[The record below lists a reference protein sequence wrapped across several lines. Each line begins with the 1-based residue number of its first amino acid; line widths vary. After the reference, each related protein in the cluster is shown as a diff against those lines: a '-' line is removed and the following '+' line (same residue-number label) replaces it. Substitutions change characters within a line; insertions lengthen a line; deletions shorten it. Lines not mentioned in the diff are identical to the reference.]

1 MLEICEE
8 DGELD
13 RSAVQLLMTKGMV
26 QTIVVCLLCLV
37 NRRVQ
42 AGPIRSYLSALKQA
56 HLMRGSDSRN
66 FGEEF
71 ILSMKKGQKNKD
83 ALQPEKERTV
93 IAQTMRT
100 LREAL
105 NISLRG
111 NMKTRGR
118 LLVVLWIIKTLL
130 VIGTRQKEV

>member
-1 MLEICEE
+1 
-8 DGELD
+8 
-13 RSAVQLLMTKGMV
+13 MTG
-26 QTIVVCLLCLV
+26 L
-37 NRRVQ
+37 
-42 AGPIRSYLSALKQA
+42 
-56 HLMRGSDSRN
+56 DSRN

-71 ILSMKKGQKNKD
+71 ILSMTKGQKNKD

-105 NISLRG
+105 NKSLRS
-111 NMKTRGR
+111 NMRTRGR